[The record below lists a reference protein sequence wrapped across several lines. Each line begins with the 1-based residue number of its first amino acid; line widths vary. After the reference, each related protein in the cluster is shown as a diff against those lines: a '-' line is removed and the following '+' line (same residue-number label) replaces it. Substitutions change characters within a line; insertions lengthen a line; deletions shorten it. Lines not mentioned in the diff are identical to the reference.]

1 MFGHICRLPDA
12 VPAKKALYEGLR
24 KVIWGELVI
33 YDLIDSTSEN
43 DFIKTLYER
52 IINLMN
58 IWTKLEK
65 AFMFNIIN

>member
-1 MFGHICRLPDA
+1 MIFVVILP
-12 VPAKKALYEGLR
+12 VK
-24 KVIWGELVI
+24 LVI
-33 YDLIDSTSEN
+33 YDLIDSTNEK

-65 AFMFNIIN
+65 AFMFNIIIITNMY